1 MSLLADNCLTTRE
14 ARLRRGAHLA
24 LTLLA
29 PSLLAGCGPGRMPA
43 SLGHP
48 LAGATAPEFHEASI
62 DGREVNVP
70 GSFRTRATVIDFWA
84 SWCAGCQE
92 SIPALDALYRAEHAQ
107 GVSVIGVS
115 VDQTSA
121 DAEGLVARLHTSF
134 PVVFD
139 PDMQIAGSYGVAQV
153 PITFVVD
160 GRGTIRWV
168 GRSPSEARR
177 AVHVVLAE

>member
-1 MSLLADNCLTTRE
+1 MRRLAF
-14 ARLRRGAHLA
+14 A
-24 LTLLA
+24 LIA
-29 PSLLAGCGPGRMPA
+29 PSLLLGCGPGRMPA

-48 LAGATAPEFHEASI
+48 LAGAAAPEFHESAI
-62 DGREVNVP
+62 DGREVDVP
-70 GSFRTRATVIDFWA
+70 RSFRTLATVIDFWA

-92 SIPALDALYRAEHAQ
+92 SIPALDALYRDERHD
-107 GVSVIGVS
+107 GVLVIGVS
-115 VDQTSA
+115 VDQSRS
-121 DAEGLVARLHTSF
+121 DAEKLVERLHASF
-134 PVVFD
+134 PVIFD

-160 GRGTIRWV
+160 ERGTVRWV

>member
-1 MSLLADNCLTTRE
+1 MSRPPGE
-14 ARLRRGAHLA
+14 HRRRTPPRRPGCAVLA
-24 LTLLA
+24 LLTPALLF
-29 PSLLAGCGPGRMPA
+29 GCGPGRMPA

-48 LAGATAPEFHEASI
+48 LAGSAAPEFHEASL

-70 GSFRTRATVIDFWA
+70 PSFRTRATVIDFWA

-92 SIPALDALYRAEHAQ
+92 SIPALDALYRSEHAE
-107 GVSVIGVS
+107 GVAVIGVS
-115 VDQTSA
+115 VDQASA
-121 DAEGLVARLHTSF
+121 DAAGLIARLHASF
-134 PVVFD
+134 PVVLD

-160 GRGTIRWV
+160 RRGTVRWV
-168 GRSPSEARR
+168 GRSPAEARR